1 MYFIYPVVDVSAQS
15 CIITPINPSTLTATG
30 GELASGTENVTI
42 NCNCTDDGGMV
53 VVNVSWYDPDG
64 NRLVLSGFVPGT
76 PHIIRA
82 GDNTNVELVI
92 PTFTDSYDGIYTCGM
107 RVDDVSVLGPP
118 NATIDLTNGND

>member
-1 MYFIYPVVDVSAQS
+1 M
-15 CIITPINPSTLTATG
+15 
-30 GELASGTENVTI
+30 TI

-53 VVNVSWYDPDG
+53 IVNVSWYDPDG

-76 PHIIRA
+76 PHIIRV